1 MAMTKKMIFMII
13 LLFYSFAWGADEK
26 KITVSLTVP
35 DPTWSIGIDEV
46 YTVGNE
52 LWIISIVSQNP
63 DMMGAQ
69 VISTVQDSLKLAVPG
84 LPVKNFIIGK
94 TWAWENTEPYTFIPD
109 LKQIETELKSGKRL
123 YPEPERSTD
132 PRRVLNEIW
141 QWESTLTP
149 VEKITVPDP
158 ERYTIR
164 LNDDGK
170 AQILFDCNRGG
181 GNFNISEGKLS
192 FSPLIS
198 TRMACPEDSL
208 DAPFMRDLQ
217 RVASFFIEGGNL
229 YLELPADSGTMRF
242 RKAD

>member
-1 MAMTKKMIFMII
+1 MYRIVLYI
-13 LLFYSFAWGADEK
+13 LFSAVFAGCSNNGQSGTEER
-26 KITVSLTVP
+26 T
-35 DPTWSIGIDEV
+35 
-46 YTVGNE
+46 
-52 LWIISIVSQNP
+52 
-63 DMMGAQ
+63 
-69 VISTVQDSLKLAVPG
+69 
-84 LPVKNFIIGK
+84 
-94 TWAWENTEPYTFIPD
+94 TEPG
-109 LKQIETELKSGKRL
+109 S
-123 YPEPERSTD
+123 
-132 PRRVLNEIW
+132 VLNRTW
-141 QWESTLTP
+141 QWVSTLTP

-181 GNFNISEGKLS
+181 GNFNIIEGKLS

-217 RVASFFIEGGNL
+217 RVASFFIEGGDL

-242 RKAD
+242 RKAN